1 MGGRVS
7 LQSAFPSC
15 KRSCHLFG
23 NPGCPK
29 TTGWQFLMPCVL
41 PLPPSRQRKRS
52 LHSLYPRPM
61 EAFENSL
68 AFWSSILG
76 TAIGVLGFIQS
87 SQWLAVLSLFFMGA
101 SVAVLLYAERQR
113 QRLRLAA
120 VKIEGRSIDSLN
132 VASLGRRL
140 NRSLV
145 IQEADQVA
153 TIKGKDLAVTWEY
166 RGYCGAP
173 HESVIEFSIDT
184 DNHIPFDRLDC
195 FAYDLQHDPKRMHRI
210 RPVLLGADGLSKKI
224 AVPLLQRLSL
234 REPFNVLLTCT
245 LPGCMK
251 SGVEYYTS
259 TLSVA
264 QERIQKST
272 VRLVFLGGRPKWLRV
287 YECDASGATKLLK
300 DMRPSRETAQLIEY
314 TDLANAIQ
322 AQSARIY
329 V

>member
-1 MGGRVS
+1 
-7 LQSAFPSC
+7 
-15 KRSCHLFG
+15 
-23 NPGCPK
+23 
-29 TTGWQFLMPCVL
+29 
-41 PLPPSRQRKRS
+41 
-52 LHSLYPRPM
+52 M

-76 TAIGVLGFIQS
+76 TAIGIVGFIQS
-87 SQWLAVLSLFFMGA
+87 SEWLSLLGLFLIAA
-101 SVAVLLYAERQR
+101 SVAAVLYAAKQR
-113 QRLRLAA
+113 QRLKLAA

-153 TIKGKDLAVTWEY
+153 TIKGEDLAVTWQY
-166 RGYCGAP
+166 RGYCRAP
-173 HESVIEFSIDT
+173 HEVLIEFSIDT
-184 DNHIPFDRLDC
+184 DNHIPFERLDC

-264 QERIQKST
+264 QERIQKSRM
-272 VRLVFLGGRPKWLRV
+272 RLVFRSGRPEWLRV

-300 DMRPSRETAQLIEY
+300 EVRPSRETARLVEY
-314 TDLANAIQ
+314 TDLANNVP

-329 V
+329 LFCRTADSIRQPTHSAV